1 MRSAG
6 DNETPTRVGSGTPMG
21 NLMRQDW
28 LTAVRSE
35 ELPDADGDPLRVC
48 LLGED
53 LIMFRDSQG
62 RIGLLA
68 NSCPH
73 RGASLFY
80 ERNEE
85 GGVRCVYHGWK
96 YDATG
101 QCLDMP
107 SEPPRA
113 ISRTRKQGPRLPVRR
128 EGGDDLGVHGPA
140 RNPTGDA
147 ALRVDGAAGQ
157 PIYRDPEPA

>member
-1 MRSAG
+1 M
-6 DNETPTRVGSGTPMG
+6 
-21 NLMRQDW
+21 Q
-28 LTAVRSE
+28 SE

-101 QCLDMP
+101 PVPGHALGTAESNFKDKKTRSAP
-107 SEPPRA
+107 TRA
-113 ISRTRKQGPRLPVRR
+113 SRRR
-128 EGGDDLGVHGPA
+128 G
-140 RNPTGDA
+140 
-147 ALRVDGAAGQ
+147 
-157 PIYRDPEPA
+157 